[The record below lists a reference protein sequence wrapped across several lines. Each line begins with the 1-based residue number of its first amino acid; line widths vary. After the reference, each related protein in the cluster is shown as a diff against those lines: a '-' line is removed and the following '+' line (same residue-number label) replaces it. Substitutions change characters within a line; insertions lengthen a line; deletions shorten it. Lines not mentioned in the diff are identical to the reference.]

1 MNPDREQ
8 NHARAGVLYLVGTPL
23 GNDGDF
29 SPRALQLLREVD
41 LIACEDT
48 RTTGLLLGRFDIHKP
63 RVSYHAHN
71 LRTREAELIEKL
83 QAGKAVALVS
93 DAGMPGIS
101 DPGYELVQACVAQG
115 LKVSVI
121 PGPSAL
127 TTALAASGLD
137 SRRFVFE
144 GFLEVKGKEHREAI
158 ERLLTEQ
165 RTSVLYEAPHR
176 LVKTLTQLNEAGL
189 GGRKLCL
196 GREMTKR
203 YEEFLYVTVSDA
215 LAFYQ
220 VNEPRGEFVLVLE
233 GRAEAEARGW
243 VSAHK
248 TDFDAE
254 KFVLA
259 SLSAGQK
266 VKTIAQEVAKQS
278 ALSSKEAYAYVQEL
292 KNRDWKD

>member
-71 LRTREAELIEKL
+71 LRAREAELIEKL

-144 GFLEVKGKEHREAI
+144 GFLEVKGKERREAI

-176 LVKTLTQLNEAGL
+176 LMKTLTQLNEAGL

-203 YEEFLYVTVSDA
+203 YEEFLYMTVSDA

-233 GRAEAEARGW
+233 GRAEAEVRGW

>member
-1 MNPDREQ
+1 MYGFLS
-8 NHARAGVLYLVGTPL
+8 AGL
-23 GNDGDF
+23 G
-29 SPRALQLLREVD
+29 
-41 LIACEDT
+41 
-48 RTTGLLLGRFDIHKP
+48 
-63 RVSYHAHN
+63 
-71 LRTREAELIEKL
+71 
-83 QAGKAVALVS
+83 
-93 DAGMPGIS
+93 
-101 DPGYELVQACVAQG
+101 
-115 LKVSVI
+115 
-121 PGPSAL
+121 SAL
-127 TTALAASGLD
+127 ADILSGYIAYAPATFMIKGLMAVIAFYGFKLFRKKIGKLSSRIISGTAAEIMMILGY
-137 SRRFVFE
+137 FVFE

-203 YEEFLYVTVSDA
+203 YEEFLYMTVSDA

-233 GRAEAEARGW
+233 GRAEAEVRGW

>member
-41 LIACEDT
+41 LIACENT

-63 RVSYHAHN
+63 RISYHTHN
-71 LRTREAELIEKL
+71 LRSREAELIEKL

-144 GFLEVKGKEHREAI
+144 GFLEVKGKERREAI

-176 LVKTLTQLNEAGL
+176 LMKTLTQLNEAGL

-203 YEEFLYVTVSDA
+203 YEEFLYMTVSDA

-233 GRAEAEARGW
+233 GRAEAEVRGW